1 MSAATTWKR
10 PLVALVG
17 VVAVGL
23 VAGCGGGGGSTVSP
37 TGSTGTPQP
46 GGEIVIAQAKGS
58 KTLDPVAAISP
69 EDIAPT
75 YELYDTLY
83 RLSDDGQTLEPS
95 LATAP
100 PTSSADGTTWTIDL
114 RTDATFTDGS
124 PVTAA
129 DVKFSLDRARKANGA
144 FSFLLA
150 AIDTVSAPDDHTI
163 VITTAE
169 PSATLVP
176 ALGSWIASVLPQ
188 NLGGKS
194 EEAFFIDPV
203 GSGAFMLDSWDRGTS
218 LRLAKNPDY
227 WQPGAPLVDAIQWN
241 TVPDANTRVSQVQGG
256 QADVASDIPFSQV
269 ASLESNASVTAD
281 TFPATYTTMLIFN
294 QAYAPFA
301 DVHVRR
307 AIAQAVDRDAITAST
322 LFGAGSAAC
331 SLLPPAMRFASTP
344 DCPPFD
350 VDAAK
355 AELSSSAFPDGFD
368 VELTIDNLP
377 ESSTVA
383 QIVQAQLEAIGITV
397 KIKVIDSG
405 ELYTVYGQEGYQMGL
420 AAWASD
426 IPDPDEQLS
435 YMLDPGAGGNA
446 YYTGYDNPEVTD
458 LIAQGRTTLDPDARA
473 EAYGQVQEIVAQEVP
488 QLPISYRDN
497 AYVWRREVQGFT
509 VNPMGVINLAT
520 VGMQQ

>member
-1 MSAATTWKR
+1 MIATSPWKR
-10 PLVALVG
+10 VLVALLAVTTVG
-17 VVAVGL
+17 V
-23 VAGCGGGGGSTVSP
+23 AGACGGSAQTPSGGGGA
-37 TGSTGTPQP
+37 PQA
-46 GGEIVIAQAKGS
+46 GGELVIAQAKGS
-58 KTLDPVAAISP
+58 KTLDPVAAVSP

-95 LATAP
+95 LATAA
-100 PTSSADGTTWTIDL
+100 PTSSQDGTGWTIDL

-144 FSFLLA
+144 FSFLLG
-150 AIDTVSAPDDHTI
+150 AIASVAAPDDHTV
-163 VITTAE
+163 VIKTAE

-176 ALGSWIASVLPQ
+176 ALGSWIASVLPRD
-188 NLGGKS
+188 LGGRS
-194 EEAFFIDPV
+194 EADFFADPI
-203 GSGAFMLDSWDRGTS
+203 GSGAFMLDTWDRGTS

-227 WQPGAPLVDAIQWN
+227 WQSGRPFLDAIQWN

-269 ASLESNASVTAD
+269 SSLGSSASVTAD

-307 AIAQAVDRDAITAST
+307 AIGQAIDREAITTST

-344 DCPPFD
+344 ECPAFD
-350 VDAAK
+350 VEAAK
-355 AELSSSAFPDGFD
+355 SELADSAFPDGFD

-383 QIVQAQLEAIGITV
+383 QIVQDQLSAIGITV
-397 KIKVIDSG
+397 KIKVVDSG

-435 YMLDPGAGGNA
+435 YMLDPNAGGNA
-446 YYTGYDNPEVTD
+446 YYTGFDNAEVTG
-458 LIAQGRTTLDPDARA
+458 LIEQGRTTLDPDARA
-473 EAYGQVQEIVAQEVP
+473 AAYAQVQDIVVQEVP
-488 QLPISYRDN
+488 QLPISYRNN
-497 AYVWRREVQGFT
+497 AYVWRREVQQFT
-509 VNPMGVINLAT
+509 VNPMGVIDLAN
-520 VGMQQ
+520 VGLQQ

>member
-1 MSAATTWKR
+1 
-10 PLVALVG
+10 
-17 VVAVGL
+17 
-23 VAGCGGGGGSTVSP
+23 
-37 TGSTGTPQP
+37 
-46 GGEIVIAQAKGS
+46 
-58 KTLDPVAAISP
+58 
-69 EDIAPT
+69 
-75 YELYDTLY
+75 
-83 RLSDDGQTLEPS
+83 
-95 LATAP
+95 
-100 PTSSADGTTWTIDL
+100 
-114 RTDATFTDGS
+114 
-124 PVTAA
+124 
-129 DVKFSLDRARKANGA
+129 
-144 FSFLLA
+144 
-150 AIDTVSAPDDHTI
+150 
-163 VITTAE
+163 
-169 PSATLVP
+169 
-176 ALGSWIASVLPQ
+176 
-188 NLGGKS
+188 
-194 EEAFFIDPV
+194 
-203 GSGAFMLDSWDRGTS
+203 
-218 LRLAKNPDY
+218 
-227 WQPGAPLVDAIQWN
+227 
-241 TVPDANTRVSQVQGG
+241 
-256 QADVASDIPFSQV
+256 
-269 ASLESNASVTAD
+269 
-281 TFPATYTTMLIFN
+281 
-294 QAYAPFA
+294 
-301 DVHVRR
+301 
-307 AIAQAVDRDAITAST
+307 
-322 LFGAGSAAC
+322 
-331 SLLPPAMRFASTP
+331 MRFASTP

>member
-1 MSAATTWKR
+1 MFTASPWQR
-10 PLVALVG
+10 VLVALAAAVT
-17 VVAVGL
+17 VGL
-23 VAGCGGGGGSTVSP
+23 TAGCGGGGGSEP
-37 TGSTGTPQP
+37 GP
-46 GGEIVIAQAKGS
+46 GGDGGAPQAGGELVVAQAKGT

-83 RLSDDGQTLEPS
+83 RLTADGQTLEPS
-95 LATAP
+95 LATAA
-100 PTSSADGTTWTIDL
+100 PTSSADGTEWTIDL
-114 RTDATFTDGS
+114 RTDATFSDGT

-144 FSFLLA
+144 FSFLLGAIASVA
-150 AIDTVSAPDDHTI
+150 APGDHTV

-176 ALGSWIASVLPQ
+176 ALGSWISSVLPRD
-188 NLGGKS
+188 LGGRS
-194 EEAFFIDPV
+194 EEDFFADPV
-203 GSGAFMLDSWDRGTS
+203 GSGAFVLDTWERGTS
-218 LRLAKNPDY
+218 LRLVKNQDY
-227 WQPGAPLVDAIQWN
+227 WQPGRPYLDAVQWN

-269 ASLESNASVTAD
+269 SSLESSASVTAD

-294 QAYAPFA
+294 QEYAPFA
-301 DVHVRR
+301 DVRVRR
-307 AIAQAVDRDAITAST
+307 AIAQAVDREAITTST

-331 SLLPPAMRFASTP
+331 SLLPPAMRFATTP

-350 VDAAK
+350 VDAAA
-355 AELSSSAFPDGFD
+355 AELSGSDFPDGFD

-397 KIKVIDSG
+397 EIKVVDSG
-405 ELYTVYGQEGYQMGL
+405 ELYTIFGQQGYQMGL

-435 YMLDPGAGGNA
+435 FMLDPNAGGNA
-446 YYTGYDNPEVTD
+446 YYTGFNDPQVID
-458 LIAQGRTTLDPDARA
+458 LIEQGRTTLDPDARA
-473 EAYGQVQEIVAQEVP
+473 TAYAQVQDLVVEQVP
-488 QLPISYRDN
+488 HLPISYRNN
-497 AYVWRREVQGFT
+497 AYVWRREVEQFT
-509 VNPMGVINLAT
+509 VNPMGVIDFAD
-520 VGMQQ
+520 VAVQQ